1 MSSDEISGRALADA
15 AAHHLKYS
23 LGKDVRSATVHDR
36 FVALCYAV
44 RDRLIERW
52 IETQR
57 VYQQENVKRAC
68 YLSLEYLLGRSLES
82 NLIALGLL
90 DQARQALLREG
101 VSLDELIEQ
110 EPDPGLGNGGLGRLA
125 ACILEGLSS
134 LDYPAIGY
142 GLRYEFGLFRQ
153 RIRDGAQLEEPDHWL
168 ERGWPWEL
176 PRNEYTYPVVFGG
189 RVVQDPADPLRYRWV
204 EGEVL
209 LGTAHDVPVAGHA
222 TDTVNTLRLWSARAA
237 HAFDLQDFSHGD
249 YAAAVEHK
257 VAAENLTK
265 VLYPDDR
272 IYAGR
277 ELRLRQQYLLVSC
290 SVQDVLRRHRAL
302 GNPLASL
309 PDKVAFQ
316 LNDTH
321 PSLVVVELM
330 RLLLDREQLSWDEA
344 WEITRRT
351 VNYTNHTLLSEAL
364 EQWPVEMLERLL
376 PRHLQLI
383 YELNRRFLEEVATR
397 WPGDAERARRMSL
410 IEEQPPRRVRM
421 AHLATLGS
429 QTVNGVS
436 EIHSELLRGRVLR
449 DFAQMFPER
458 FTNVTNGVTPR
469 RWLLQ
474 ANPRLSALISE
485 RLGSD
490 AWVQELGA
498 LSELAPLADDAAFQ
512 EEFRRVKRAN
522 KDALS
527 SWTAQTTGLLFD
539 PGALLDV
546 HVKRLHEYK
555 RQLLNLLHVAHLH
568 RRLREEPGFEVLPRT
583 VLFAAKAAPGY
594 EVAKRI
600 IRLIHAV
607 AAGLETDP
615 AVGGRLRVVF
625 LPDYRVSLAERIIPA
640 AELSQ
645 QISTAGSEAS
655 GTGNM
660 KLGLNGAVTLGTLD
674 GAQLEMRAAVGEE
687 QMVTFGLTAPEVAAV
702 WSSGRNVGW
711 ELYHEDEQVRRT
723 VDFLFSG
730 IYPLE
735 REVLSCLRD
744 QLLVR
749 SDPWLHLADLK
760 DYVRAQAEVER
771 RARDQAGWTRTAILN
786 VARLGGFSVDR
797 TVNEYARRIW
807 NLERVPIDLA
817 RKRTFTRLFLR
828 GGS

>member
-1 MSSDEISGRALADA
+1 MSEEHSGPALAHG
-15 AAHHLKYS
+15 AAHHLKYT
-23 LGKDVRSATVHDR
+23 LGKDVRSATAHDR
-36 FVALCYAV
+36 FVAICHAV
-44 RDRLIERW
+44 RDRLVERW

-68 YLSLEYLLGRSLES
+68 YLSLEYLLGRSLQA
-82 NLIALGLL
+82 NLAALGLEEEC
-90 DQARQALLREG
+90 RQALLGEG
-101 VSLDELIEQ
+101 VLLDELAEQ

-125 ACILEGLSS
+125 ACILEALATRQ
-134 LDYPAIGY
+134 YPAIGY

-168 ERGWPWEL
+168 ERGWPWEM
-176 PRNEYTYPVVFGG
+176 PRDEYTYPVMFGG
-189 RVVQDPADPLRYRWV
+189 RVVSDPADPLRFRWV
-204 EGEVL
+204 EGQLL
-209 LGTAHDVPVAGHA
+209 LGTAHDVPVAGHGN
-222 TDTVNTLRLWSARAA
+222 DTVNTLRLWSARAA

-302 GNPLASL
+302 GNPLSAL
-309 PDKVAFQ
+309 PDKVALQ

-321 PSLVVVELM
+321 PALVVVELL
-330 RLLLDREQLSWDEA
+330 RLLIDRERLEWDEA
-344 WEITRRT
+344 WDITRRC
-351 VNYTNHTLLSEAL
+351 VSYTNHTLLSEAL

-383 YELNRRFLEEVATR
+383 YELNRRFLEEVQAR
-397 WPGDAERARRMSL
+397 WPDDTSRMRRMSL
-410 IEEQPPRRVRM
+410 IEEGAPRRVRM
-421 AHLATLGS
+421 AHLATVGS
-429 QTVNGVS
+429 QAVNGVS
-436 EIHSELLRGRVLR
+436 EIHSELLRTRLLR
-449 DFAQMFPER
+449 DFAQLYPER

-469 RWLLQ
+469 RWLLL
-474 ANPRLSALISE
+474 ANPGLSALISE
-485 RLGSD
+485 RLGGD
-490 AWVQELGA
+490 AWVRELQRLG
-498 LSELAPLADDAAFQ
+498 ELEAWADDPGFQ
-512 EEFRRVKRAN
+512 EAFRKVKRAN
-522 KDALS
+522 KEALAA
-527 SWTAQTTGLLFD
+527 WTAQTTGLLFD

-568 RRLREEPGFEVLPRT
+568 RRLREEPGLDLLPRT
-583 VLFAAKAAPGY
+583 FLFAAKAAPGY
-594 EVAKRI
+594 EMAKRI

-607 AAGLETDP
+607 AAGLERDP
-615 AVGGRLRVVF
+615 AVGGRLRVIF

-640 AELSQ
+640 AEVSE

-660 KLGLNGAVTLGTLD
+660 KLGLNGAVTIGTLD
-674 GAQLEMRAAVGEE
+674 GAQIEMRAAVGEE
-687 QMVTFGLTAPEVAAV
+687 QMVTFGLTAAQVAAV

-711 ELYHEDEQVRRT
+711 EVYHEDEQVQRT

-730 IYPLE
+730 VYPLE
-735 REVLSCLRD
+735 RELLASLRD
-744 QLLVR
+744 RILVR
-749 SDPWLHLADLK
+749 SDPWLHLADLRA
-760 DYVRAQAEVER
+760 YVDAQGALER
-771 RARDQAGWTRTAILN
+771 RARDTAGWTRAAILN
-786 VARLGGFSVDR
+786 VARLGAFSVDR
-797 TVNEYARRIW
+797 TVEEYARRIW
-807 NLERVPIDLA
+807 ALERVPIDLA